1 MQAKIYIST
10 EAMATVNAIKDL
22 DYYDRVSLSDTPAT
36 DYTSSLGYYLNTN
49 ALDLAELPA
58 DADVAIRLTPADAA
72 TYHRHVSM
80 PVNLRAVI
88 FSGAPN
94 LPTGYAETI
103 AYWSP
108 LVPSIHHRGA
118 LYYQNVMNSYCVQ
131 LVDPDGT
138 DDAAV
143 ADDGDHAVDVLI
155 SDGLV
160 VTVMGLAAMVADLKP
175 EQFVA
180 LTIPINQTMLGIEL
194 DGYRSTEEYAAD
206 PAQQSETL
214 YLRIADILASP
225 DADHIA
231 ISAIRTELS
240 DYGYTY

>member
-10 EAMATVNAIKDL
+10 DAMTTVIAIRSL
-22 DYYDRVSLSDTPAT
+22 DYYDRVSLNDDPAS
-36 DYTSSLGYYLNTN
+36 DYTSSPGYYLNTN
-49 ALDLAELPA
+49 VLDLTELPA

-72 TYHRHVSM
+72 TYRRYVSM
-80 PVNLRAVI
+80 PGNLRGVI

-94 LPTGYAETI
+94 LPAGYAQSI

-108 LVPSIHHRGA
+108 LVPTIHHRGA

-131 LVDPDGT
+131 LADPDATG
-138 DDAAV
+138 DAAV
-143 ADDGDHAVDVLI
+143 VNDVDHVADILV

-160 VTVMGLAAMVADLKP
+160 VTVTGLAATLTNLKAD
-175 EQFVA
+175 QYVA
-180 LTIPINQTMLGIEL
+180 LTIPINPMLGIEL
-194 DGYRSTEEYAAD
+194 EGYRSTDDYVTD
-206 PAQQSETL
+206 PSPQMETL

>member
-1 MQAKIYIST
+1 MQAKIYIGT
-10 EAMATVNAIKDL
+10 DAMTTVIAIRSL
-22 DYYDRVSLSDTPAT
+22 DYYDRVSLNDDPAS
-36 DYTSSLGYYLNTN
+36 DYTSSPGYYLNTN
-49 ALDLAELPA
+49 ALNLTELPA
-58 DADVAIRLTPADAA
+58 DGDVAIRLTPADAA

-80 PVNLRAVI
+80 PANLRGVI

-94 LPTGYAETI
+94 LPAGYAESI
-103 AYWSP
+103 AFWSP
-108 LVPSIHHRGA
+108 LVPTIHHRGA

-131 LVDPDGT
+131 LADPDVTG
-138 DDAAV
+138 DAAV
-143 ADDGDHAVDVLI
+143 VNDVDYVADVLV

-160 VTVMGLAAMVADLKP
+160 VTVTGLAAILTNLKAD
-175 EQFVA
+175 QYVA
-180 LTIPINQTMLGIEL
+180 LTIPINPMLGIEL
-194 DGYRSTEEYAAD
+194 EGYRSTDDYTTD
-206 PAQQSETL
+206 PSPQMETL